1 VSATL
6 AGALALGGALLFA
19 APAHAEG
26 GKIAVV
32 DMQRAVIE
40 TNAGAAAQQQL
51 KKILASQQSELEGKQ
66 KKLQSDK
73 DALEK
78 SAKAGKVPQAEL
90 QHRAEELQRQ
100 YAEYQQRLVDSQRSM
115 QQKDGELMQPILQ
128 GLLAVVRR
136 IAAQDGYELILE
148 KSAVPYYNSNLDV
161 TDKAI
166 QMFNSQGGPAPA
178 KAPPAP
184 PPKK

>member
-1 VSATL
+1 
-6 AGALALGGALLFA
+6 
-19 APAHAEG
+19 
-26 GKIAVV
+26 
-32 DMQRAVIE
+32 MQRAVIE

-66 KKLQSDK
+66 KKLQADK
-73 DALEK
+73 ESLEK
-78 SAKAGKVPQAEL
+78 LAKAGKVPQADL

-100 YAEYQQRLVDSQRSM
+100 YAEYQQRLVDSQRAM

-136 IAAQDGYELILE
+136 IAAQEGYELILE

-166 QMFNSQGGPAPA
+166 QMFNSQGAPAPA